1 MLKKLFIVNYA
12 VIDRIEVEFEKGFCI
27 ITGET
32 GAGKSIL
39 IDALELALGSRTDTG
54 AIRDKEQKCIVE
66 AEFDISKNKSLI
78 QFLKENDLDAED
90 DLILRRE
97 FSVSGKSR
105 AFINDTPLSLQQL
118 KLIRTN
124 LIDLHQQFDNMELTG
139 TDYQRNTVDLV
150 AGCEK
155 EVGEYHKNY
164 VLFKSLRNEIESLKQ
179 KAEQE
184 QQERDYRQYLLD
196 ELEKA
201 SFTNNEIESAANELT
216 LLEHSEEIAAV
227 LSQFKFLLQE
237 GDEAFLPKIKT
248 LLQKI
253 RPYINLNSELKDLE
267 KRLSD
272 TYTELADITQDINKK
287 ENEFQPDNRK
297 KEQLSD
303 RIDLGY
309 KLMKKHQVK
318 TTSELIDI
326 QKKLQHILDASREP
340 EIVIAEKSKQLSLL
354 EKELHQQAELIH
366 KKREKS
372 IPSLVKK
379 MNQLLNQVGMPN
391 ARFDIVLLKKDIL
404 SPYGMNDTH
413 FVFNANIPAGETGEK
428 TELKPIGEISSG
440 GELSRL
446 MLCLQSI
453 IAEKASLPVLV
464 FDEID
469 AGISGEAARQVG
481 LLMKKMAEKHQ
492 LIAITHM
499 PQVAAR
505 ADNHYFVFKG
515 EKQNTIRTQLKRLNA
530 SEHIEAIA
538 QMISGNEMT
547 EATLNMAKELI
558 EREK

>member
-54 AIRDKEQKCIVE
+54 SIRDKEQKCIVE
-66 AEFDISKNKSLI
+66 AEFDISKNQPLI
-78 QFLKENDLDAED
+78 HWLKENDLDANN

-97 FSVSGKSR
+97 FSIAGKSR
-105 AFINDTPLSLQQL
+105 AFINDTPVSLQQL
-118 KLIRTN
+118 KMIRTN
-124 LIDLHQQFDNMELTG
+124 LIDLHQQFDNVELTG
-139 TDYQRNTVDLV
+139 SDYQRNTVDLV

-155 EVGEYHKNY
+155 EVETYFTSYGT
-164 VLFKSLRNEIESLKQ
+164 FKSLRNEIESLKQ
-179 KAEQE
+179 KAGQE
-184 QQERDYRQYLLD
+184 QKERDYRQYLLD
-196 ELEKA
+196 ELENA
-201 SFTNNEIESAANELT
+201 SLTNDEIESAANELA
-216 LLEHSEEIAAV
+216 LLEHSEEIAAL

-237 GDEAFLPKIKT
+237 GDEAFLPKIKI

-272 TYTELADITQDINKK
+272 TYTELTDITQDINKQ

-297 KEQLSD
+297 KQQLSD

-326 QKKLQHILDASREP
+326 QKQLQKILDASREP

-379 MNQLLNQVGMPN
+379 MNQLLHQVGMPN
-391 ARFDIVLLKKDIL
+391 ARFDIVLHKKDIL
-404 SPYGMNDTH
+404 SPYGMNDIH

-446 MLCLQSI
+446 MLCLQSF
-453 IAEKASLPVLV
+453 IAEKTALPVLV

-505 ADNHYFVFKG
+505 ADNHYFVFKE
-515 EKQNTIRTQLKRLNA
+515 EKQNTIRTQLKKLKT